1 MQANFI
7 LSVTENIQILSKIY
21 ELLMVCKNWNSS
33 CIYYDQEC
41 PQHIEENNNLGGIM
55 GKLVL
60 IGVIVVASIVA
71 VTLITVTDRSEEL
84 PETLSVNFKNL
95 GSYALQYA
103 VNQVVD
109 QQVVGSTVQEFTGA
123 DEFIVLNGQINKIEY
138 DFTYKNITVGTEEDA
153 PVDST
158 EVVTLDFSGSLNI
171 NPDNG
176 ANEFSLET
184 PEGVFDR
191 WDLHSYNIDGYI
203 GAASKVQLKPKA
215 LGVYLVIND
224 EPVELSKSTYYTIT
238 SDNMNVRV
246 FNDKIK
252 KGKAM
257 GKWWLDIAAVDA
269 VIDPLPDGVDAGN
282 FYIDDPEKL
291 IVTQTYSLIKSVE
304 INAEVSS
311 FVNGKRFE
319 HSSSCFLEADE
330 EVDYEI
336 LDDGSVLVHNRV
348 DVTFEA
354 IGSSFSNSKNEVS
367 MKYSVDNGVS
377 YVDLWDGGYIAPGDS
392 FTLFDVPSESTIIL
406 EANWYDYYYHQNK
419 SQQSTSS
426 WTDVYR
432 DGDQTPSYIPA
443 AGQEESEAFMAPYV
457 NADGEVTLGMNE
469 TLFLFE
475 LGHVTKD
482 YQDAV
487 MLMRF
492 AKIGDP
498 DYIYMGDLDIDTD
511 KFRVTYWKP

>member
-1 MQANFI
+1 M
-7 LSVTENIQILSKIY
+7 
-21 ELLMVCKNWNSS
+21 
-33 CIYYDQEC
+33 
-41 PQHIEENNNLGGIM
+41 
-55 GKLVL
+55 
-60 IGVIVVASIVA
+60 
-71 VTLITVTDRSEEL
+71 
-84 PETLSVNFKNL
+84 
-95 GSYALQYA
+95 
-103 VNQVVD
+103 
-109 QQVVGSTVQEFTGA
+109 
-123 DEFIVLNGQINKIEY
+123 
-138 DFTYKNITVGTEEDA
+138 
-153 PVDST
+153 
-158 EVVTLDFSGSLNI
+158 
-171 NPDNG
+171 
-176 ANEFSLET
+176 
-184 PEGVFDR
+184 
-191 WDLHSYNIDGYI
+191 
-203 GAASKVQLKPKA
+203 
-215 LGVYLVIND
+215 
-224 EPVELSKSTYYTIT
+224 
-238 SDNMNVRV
+238 
-246 FNDKIK
+246 
-252 KGKAM
+252 
-257 GKWWLDIAAVDA
+257 
-269 VIDPLPDGVDAGN
+269 
-282 FYIDDPEKL
+282 
-291 IVTQTYSLIKSVE
+291 
-304 INAEVSS
+304 
-311 FVNGKRFE
+311 
-319 HSSSCFLEADE
+319 
-330 EVDYEI
+330 DYEI